1 MWLCVNVRDAGGMET
16 GSVTEMYG
24 EFRTGKTQLCHTLCV
39 TCQLP
44 LDQGGA
50 EGKAMY
56 IDTEGTFRPTRLV
69 QIAEVGRRAL
79 YLRFAAPISPS
90 RRFVARRAT
99 RLRFIVVVP
108 SSSRRRRRAVV
119 VAPSPSRRRRRAVVV
134 ASRRRRR
141 ARCLGRISTSYPVV
155 SCYTV
160 LSFSPL
166 APPLASP
173 MLPLIQTSSH
183 CFDSVADAASSLV
196 ALVLSFTRA

>member
-79 YLRFAAPISPS
+79 YLRFTAPISPS

-99 RLRFIVVVP
+99 RRRVVVVAP
-108 SSSRRRRRAVV
+108 SSSRRRRRRRAVV
-119 VAPSPSRRRRRAVVV
+119 VAPSSSHRRRRIASSSSRALPRSHLDVVPRGFLLRRSL
-134 ASRRRRR
+134 AQSSR
-141 ARCLGRISTSYPVV
+141 S
-155 SCYTV
+155 
-160 LSFSPL
+160 L
-166 APPLASP
+166 AV
-173 MLPLIQTSSH
+173 
-183 CFDSVADAASSLV
+183 FADAAFDSNII
-196 ALVLSFTRA
+196 ALF